1 MNKDHPRHIAIIMDG
16 NGRWAKKKLLNRI
29 SGHKKGIE
37 AARTAV
43 KTARSMGVEFLTLY
57 TFSRENWL
65 RPKEEVT
72 ALMGFLKVYLKAELP
87 MLMEENIKL
96 NVIGNLEELPMDVRE
111 VIKEVEGE
119 TQDNS
124 SMILQLAISYSGR
137 DDIAHS
143 VKEIVSKIKSGELN
157 SEDIT
162 EELIEENLYT
172 AGVPDP
178 DLLIRTSGESRLS
191 NFMMWQLAYTEIYVS
206 PVLWPDFT
214 EDHLRDAVTDFM
226 SRERRFGLTTDQVMK
241 VTA

>member
-65 RPKEEVT
+65 RPKEEVA

-143 VKEIVSKIKSGELN
+143 IKEIVSKIKSGELN

-162 EELIEENLYT
+162 EQLIEENLYT